1 VVLAA
6 LGGVAA
12 GSFPAFAQEWV
23 FANSIPCASA
33 PVYGMSFSN
42 CAVSNTRAFRVGNVR
57 VWRLLLSD
65 GKSEGAVGLYKLV
78 EAHGVGGMGSVS
90 GMVDWLRSAEALGT
104 VTSGGSGWALNGNQY
119 VSFQRPNRQCVGFMR
134 TGPAPGGPVN
144 WILGGAF
151 CRESTTPIPP
161 NEAQFIVN
169 AVKVRD

>member
-1 VVLAA
+1 VPLAA
-6 LGGVAA
+6 LAGVAA

-33 PVYGMSFSN
+33 PVYGVPFSD
-42 CAVSNTRAFRVGNVR
+42 CAVSNTRTFRVGSVR
-57 VWRLLLSD
+57 AWRLLLSD
-65 GKSEGAVGLYKLV
+65 AKSEAAVGLYRLV
-78 EAHGVGGMGSVS
+78 EADGVGGMGSTS
-90 GMVDWLRSAEALGT
+90 GMVDWLRSAEALRT
-104 VTSGGSGWALNGNQY
+104 VTSSGSGWALNSNQY

-134 TGPAPGGPVN
+134 TGPAPGGPVY

-161 NEAQFIVN
+161 NEAQFVVN